1 MHNLLAKLLIS
12 TSFGQWA
19 TTLLALAL
27 CALHPAPRHTAPRHH
42 QPLRLPELASAK
54 PFNALR

>member
-19 TTLLALAL
+19 ATLLALAL
-27 CALHPAPRHTAPRHH
+27 AALHRAPRHTTPRHH
-42 QPLRLPELASAK
+42 QPLRLPELASAT
-54 PFNALR
+54 PFEQFR